1 MQLVHHRWFLEI
13 LRAVATGPKR
23 NRDLLAELGTGRD
36 PVHSNTLAATLRR
49 LAGHQLIRV
58 EVVRESPRVSVYHS
72 TPMGLELLELL
83 EALERFVAQY
93 RRELGTGPPDDT

>member
-1 MQLVHHRWFLEI
+1 M
-13 LRAVATGPKR
+13 
-23 NRDLLAELGTGRD
+23 
-36 PVHSNTLAATLRR
+36 
-49 LAGHQLIRV
+49 
-58 EVVRESPRVSVYHS
+58 SVYHS